1 MILLLLAAAGVAGG
15 VWLIGSAIWPA
26 PLPLA
31 RATRRLHTAAVV
43 TVGDTVDDGTL
54 VVRAGRIV
62 VPLARSRLG
71 GRRRLRTDLAIVRRP
86 LEVHLGLTVVA
97 FAATLIGVP
106 LAVTAIAAVA
116 GLHAPWALLAVTPI
130 LAVGAVAAVHTDL
143 TARARRARRDFVHAL
158 GAYLDVLVLL
168 LAAHEGVENAMV
180 VAANTGTGP
189 TFEALR
195 RATIE
200 AHSSGVP
207 VWHSLRQLAE
217 RIDVEILAEIADA
230 GRLAGED
237 GAAIRRTV
245 MTKARSVRA
254 RALDTAETEAKQRSR
269 QLFLPIVA
277 MGTGFMVF
285 LIYPLLTTIRI
296 A

>member
-1 MILLLLAAAGVAGG
+1 
-15 VWLIGSAIWPA
+15 VWLIGTAIWPA
-26 PLPLA
+26 PVPLA
-31 RATRRLHTAAVV
+31 RAARRLHAAAVI
-43 TVGDTVDDGTL
+43 TEGDTVDDGTL
-54 VVRAGRIV
+54 VVRAGRLL
-62 VPLARSRLG
+62 VPVARTRLAG
-71 GRRRLRTDLAIVRRP
+71 VRRLHTDLAIIRRP
-86 LEVHLGLTVVA
+86 LEVHLGLIVVA
-97 FAATLIGVP
+97 FAGTLVGVP
-106 LAVTAIAAVA
+106 LAVVAVA
-116 GLHAPWALLAVTPI
+116 ALAGLPASWVLLAVSP
-130 LAVGAVAAVHTDL
+130 VVAVAAVAAVQADL
-143 TARARRARRDFVHAL
+143 TSRARRARRDFAHAL

-168 LAAHEGVENAMV
+168 LAANEGVENAMD

-189 TFEALR
+189 AFEALR

-200 AHSSGVP
+200 ARSSGAP
-207 VWHSLRQLAE
+207 VWQSLRELAE

-237 GAAIRRTV
+237 GAPIRRTV
-245 MTKARSVRA
+245 TTKARSLRA
-254 RALDTAETEAKQRSR
+254 RTLDAAETEAKQRSR